1 MSLVDSEK
9 NKVYMR
15 AETGSLVF
23 SQLGTCVERLNFFTL
38 GTLSQM
44 TMKLLLVL
52 ISLPQ
57 INLNK

>member
-15 AETGSLVF
+15 AETSSLVF
-23 SQLGTCVERLNFFTL
+23 SQLGTCVERLKFFTL
-38 GTLSQM
+38 SAFSQM

-52 ISLPQ
+52 ILLPQ